1 MSVSKLLNKIQIKI
15 HIKNFLVKGGDPFKI
30 SPWQVNKSGHKN
42 NSCICYKGNLNVDVS
57 KSRY

>member
-30 SPWQVNKSGHKN
+30 SPWQVNKMATKIIHVYVIKE
-42 NSCICYKGNLNVDVS
+42 I
-57 KSRY
+57 